1 MFKKNSFFFRLS
13 RFVNNIKRDGI
24 IWSISRIFLKIFNEQ
39 NENERKKN
47 KVLNYLITIYNYSV
61 AHGIFKG
68 MRLNKNIYWS
78 RNDLITHILGVYE
91 KHVLDQLIKFSKL
104 DNSVFIDIGAAD
116 GYFAV
121 GSAYSGLFK
130 KVYAF
135 EIQKEGREILS
146 ENAKVNKC
154 EKNIII
160 NPEANFKRLKNIV
173 DEHKRAV
180 VLIDIEGDE
189 FSLLNDEILKLLSNC
204 NIIVELHPSS
214 VKNGYQ
220 KEKDLI
226 NSAKYLFNVSIIK
239 RESYNPNFFKELD
252 NFTDDERLVA
262 FSEGRENNMCWLIL
276 ETRN

>member
-1 MFKKNSFFFRLS
+1 MLKKNSFFFRLS
-13 RFVNNIKRDGI
+13 RFVNNIKKDGI

-39 NENERKKN
+39 NEIERKKN
-47 KVLNYLITIYNYSV
+47 TVSNYLIKIHNYSV

-91 KHVLDQLIKFSKL
+91 KHILDQLIKFSKS
-104 DNSVFIDIGAAD
+104 DNSVFIDVGAAD

-146 ENAKVNKC
+146 ENAKANNC
-154 EKNIII
+154 EKKIII

-173 DEHKRAV
+173 DAHKRAV

-189 FSLLNDEILKLLSNC
+189 FSLLNDEILKLLSNY
-204 NIIVELHPSS
+204 NIIVELHPSL

-226 NSAKYLFNVSIIK
+226 NSAKHLFNVSIIK
-239 RESYNPNFFKELD
+239 RENYNPNFFKELD